1 MVMGFSVNLN
11 FDFSGPDMGKA
22 VDDANRAGKA
32 SLESNQTTISQTQ
45 QTTSANTFQ
54 KQNGSSVETVDLSS
68 EVTDASKSKGFETK
82 TGNNNTTLGK
92 ANTTANQMGTSSTKA
107 TGQSSQTGSNMNMQ
121 ANGMGSRNMTGSS
134 KENTG
139 MGTLGESKQ
148 ASIGNKGND
157 TKQTGMNGNMSAS
170 GNGKNNGQSLGISEM
185 DIETLGDEP
194 VEATMKNT
202 SVGKSQT
209 VNTDKGG
216 FKSIHSETVQV
227 NEKDMEDTGGF
238 LGGVVSFFTGLAED
252 VGDAVSGWAEDVSAW
267 WNEEAAPVLQ
277 DISSTIG
284 NFFVDTGAAIVTGV
298 ISIGEGIL
306 SFGEAL
312 VDTGAIVLTASVSV
326 GTGIVD
332 LGQALYGLVTGEEW
346 ESVTKQ
352 MWEGTQGFVATEH
365 VKSWFDGFYENTEVG
380 RFLKENANLFGLVDF
395 DTIRSVGS
403 GIGYTI
409 GVVALTVLTFGV
421 GGAAVSGSSA
431 TVSAAQLATTAG
443 VAGFG
448 RGTESAWKDGAS
460 LGEGLMFGGLNGV
473 WEGFQFYI
481 GGKIAGFGNAGNTFL
496 GHSMKG
502 FENKA
507 LNALTRVILDGAD
520 GGLEGFAQPL
530 MATVYKDGYTTPEG
544 EYVEFTSDMN
554 IIERATKLFD
564 SYGGWGN
571 VATQAFIGS
580 AMSMVGEGFDLRRY
594 LKEGQEVKVE
604 AETDSESIQ
613 LRQDNIEPVATLNE
627 STTIENNITVKL
639 DTIIKQDVN
648 YVLNQIMDRSQ
659 ITKFESLDKINELLN
674 TRNFNVITRQGNARS
689 IIKQYSFEQI
699 ENAYRQL
706 YKETYAQLEADIN
719 YAVEKMLPK
728 VGMDETK
735 AFNQIK
741 SLVDTGDYSRITRDG
756 NAREILKQ
764 YRPQDI
770 AKGLN
775 IIFQKRQTIQ
785 SLEHILKQ
793 VQERNGISLEK
804 ALEVIENYTVT
815 GNLNLITRQGNARD
829 IIKSLEIEQIGEA
842 LNSIKAKYFKANN
855 PVDVAHIFNDFW
867 NSLNSGT
874 QSNLHV
880 MNLLYTTLA
889 QAYNNG
895 NPYALKLTQLVTE
908 LKKSNPQ
915 ISLQALNYNNA
926 YWDIQNKQLCMGPSG
941 IAMGDSGTIM
951 HELGHGLFDM
961 ILNGEL
967 PKNWDTIVGKS
978 RVISS
983 NNGTLNNFGDILKRK
998 GAELNARAEQE
1009 FLSNLEAQG
1018 KTLESYTRELEKHY
1032 TGIFKNTNKLLVQKL
1047 KDLGYSE
1054 DTINSMINGKV
1065 TPSAAAQQQIYA
1077 EKSLI
1082 NDKLWRT
1089 QEGDYCALSDIV
1101 DAVFIGNK
1109 KDVYNNDIY
1118 LNYQHGKEYYLR
1130 CGNSRLYE
1138 FHEIIANFTQ
1148 LKMTGKQHHIKMLRD
1163 IFGND
1168 FVDTLEQTFES
1179 FFSQV
1184 AQPLNITS
1192 PTGVVSQLPKLE
1204 VLGTEPV
1211 K

>member
-45 QTTSANTFQ
+45 QTTSANTFHR
-54 KQNGSSVETVDLSS
+54 QNGSSVETVDLSS

-82 TGNNNTTLGK
+82 TGNNNATLGK
-92 ANTTANQMGTSSTKA
+92 ANTTANPMGTSSTKA

-216 FKSIHSETVQV
+216 FKSIQSETVQV

-312 VDTGAIVLTASVSV
+312 VDTGAIVLTALASV

-604 AETDSESIQ
+604 AETGSESIQ

-735 AFNQIK
+735 AFNQIR

-775 IIFQKRQTIQ
+775 IIFQKRQTVQ

-793 VQERNGISLEK
+793 VQERNNISVEEAIK
-804 ALEVIENYTVT
+804 VIENYTIT
-815 GNLNLITRQGNARD
+815 GNLSLITRQGNARE
-829 IIKSLEIEQIGEA
+829 IIKSLDIEQLGEA
-842 LNSIKAKYFKANN
+842 LNSIRTKYFKDNN
-855 PVDVAHIFNDFW
+855 PVDVSHVFNDFW

-874 QSNLHV
+874 QSNLSV

-915 ISLQALNYNNA
+915 ISLQTLNYNNA

-1018 KTLESYTRELEKHY
+1018 KTLDSYTRELEKHY
-1032 TGIFKNTNKLLVQKL
+1032 SGIFKNTTELLTRKL

-1054 DTINSMINGKV
+1054 DRINAMINGKV

>member
-1 MVMGFSVNLN
+1 
-11 FDFSGPDMGKA
+11 
-22 VDDANRAGKA
+22 
-32 SLESNQTTISQTQ
+32 
-45 QTTSANTFQ
+45 
-54 KQNGSSVETVDLSS
+54 
-68 EVTDASKSKGFETK
+68 
-82 TGNNNTTLGK
+82 
-92 ANTTANQMGTSSTKA
+92 
-107 TGQSSQTGSNMNMQ
+107 
-121 ANGMGSRNMTGSS
+121 
-134 KENTG
+134 
-139 MGTLGESKQ
+139 
-148 ASIGNKGND
+148 
-157 TKQTGMNGNMSAS
+157 
-170 GNGKNNGQSLGISEM
+170 
-185 DIETLGDEP
+185 
-194 VEATMKNT
+194 
-202 SVGKSQT
+202 
-209 VNTDKGG
+209 
-216 FKSIHSETVQV
+216 
-227 NEKDMEDTGGF
+227 
-238 LGGVVSFFTGLAED
+238 
-252 VGDAVSGWAEDVSAW
+252 
-267 WNEEAAPVLQ
+267 
-277 DISSTIG
+277 
-284 NFFVDTGAAIVTGV
+284 
-298 ISIGEGIL
+298 
-306 SFGEAL
+306 
-312 VDTGAIVLTASVSV
+312 
-326 GTGIVD
+326 
-332 LGQALYGLVTGEEW
+332 
-346 ESVTKQ
+346 
-352 MWEGTQGFVATEH
+352 
-365 VKSWFDGFYENTEVG
+365 
-380 RFLKENANLFGLVDF
+380 
-395 DTIRSVGS
+395 
-403 GIGYTI
+403 
-409 GVVALTVLTFGV
+409 
-421 GGAAVSGSSA
+421 
-431 TVSAAQLATTAG
+431 
-443 VAGFG
+443 
-448 RGTESAWKDGAS
+448 
-460 LGEGLMFGGLNGV
+460 
-473 WEGFQFYI
+473 
-481 GGKIAGFGNAGNTFL
+481 
-496 GHSMKG
+496 
-502 FENKA
+502 
-507 LNALTRVILDGAD
+507 
-520 GGLEGFAQPL
+520 
-530 MATVYKDGYTTPEG
+530 
-544 EYVEFTSDMN
+544 
-554 IIERATKLFD
+554 
-564 SYGGWGN
+564 
-571 VATQAFIGS
+571 
-580 AMSMVGEGFDLRRY
+580 
-594 LKEGQEVKVE
+594 
-604 AETDSESIQ
+604 
-613 LRQDNIEPVATLNE
+613 
-627 STTIENNITVKL
+627 
-639 DTIIKQDVN
+639 
-648 YVLNQIMDRSQ
+648 
-659 ITKFESLDKINELLN
+659 
-674 TRNFNVITRQGNARS
+674 
-689 IIKQYSFEQI
+689 
-699 ENAYRQL
+699 
-706 YKETYAQLEADIN
+706 
-719 YAVEKMLPK
+719 MLPK

-915 ISLQALNYNNA
+915 ISLQTLNYNNA

-1065 TPSAAAQQQIYA
+1065 TPSAAAQQQISA

>member
-1 MVMGFSVNLN
+1 
-11 FDFSGPDMGKA
+11 
-22 VDDANRAGKA
+22 
-32 SLESNQTTISQTQ
+32 
-45 QTTSANTFQ
+45 
-54 KQNGSSVETVDLSS
+54 
-68 EVTDASKSKGFETK
+68 
-82 TGNNNTTLGK
+82 
-92 ANTTANQMGTSSTKA
+92 
-107 TGQSSQTGSNMNMQ
+107 
-121 ANGMGSRNMTGSS
+121 
-134 KENTG
+134 
-139 MGTLGESKQ
+139 
-148 ASIGNKGND
+148 
-157 TKQTGMNGNMSAS
+157 
-170 GNGKNNGQSLGISEM
+170 
-185 DIETLGDEP
+185 
-194 VEATMKNT
+194 
-202 SVGKSQT
+202 
-209 VNTDKGG
+209 
-216 FKSIHSETVQV
+216 
-227 NEKDMEDTGGF
+227 
-238 LGGVVSFFTGLAED
+238 
-252 VGDAVSGWAEDVSAW
+252 
-267 WNEEAAPVLQ
+267 
-277 DISSTIG
+277 
-284 NFFVDTGAAIVTGV
+284 
-298 ISIGEGIL
+298 
-306 SFGEAL
+306 
-312 VDTGAIVLTASVSV
+312 
-326 GTGIVD
+326 
-332 LGQALYGLVTGEEW
+332 
-346 ESVTKQ
+346 
-352 MWEGTQGFVATEH
+352 
-365 VKSWFDGFYENTEVG
+365 
-380 RFLKENANLFGLVDF
+380 
-395 DTIRSVGS
+395 
-403 GIGYTI
+403 
-409 GVVALTVLTFGV
+409 
-421 GGAAVSGSSA
+421 
-431 TVSAAQLATTAG
+431 
-443 VAGFG
+443 
-448 RGTESAWKDGAS
+448 
-460 LGEGLMFGGLNGV
+460 
-473 WEGFQFYI
+473 
-481 GGKIAGFGNAGNTFL
+481 
-496 GHSMKG
+496 
-502 FENKA
+502 
-507 LNALTRVILDGAD
+507 
-520 GGLEGFAQPL
+520 
-530 MATVYKDGYTTPEG
+530 
-544 EYVEFTSDMN
+544 
-554 IIERATKLFD
+554 
-564 SYGGWGN
+564 
-571 VATQAFIGS
+571 
-580 AMSMVGEGFDLRRY
+580 
-594 LKEGQEVKVE
+594 
-604 AETDSESIQ
+604 
-613 LRQDNIEPVATLNE
+613 
-627 STTIENNITVKL
+627 
-639 DTIIKQDVN
+639 
-648 YVLNQIMDRSQ
+648 
-659 ITKFESLDKINELLN
+659 
-674 TRNFNVITRQGNARS
+674 
-689 IIKQYSFEQI
+689 
-699 ENAYRQL
+699 
-706 YKETYAQLEADIN
+706 
-719 YAVEKMLPK
+719 MLPK

-735 AFNQIK
+735 AFNQIR

-775 IIFQKRQTIQ
+775 IIFKKRQTVQ

-793 VQERNGISLEK
+793 VQERNNISVEEAIK
-804 ALEVIENYTVT
+804 VIENYTIT
-815 GNLNLITRQGNARD
+815 GNLSLITRQGNARE
-829 IIKSLEIEQIGEA
+829 IIKSLDIEQLGEA
-842 LNSIKAKYFKANN
+842 LNSIRTKYFKDNN
-855 PVDVAHIFNDFW
+855 PVDVSHVFNDFW

-874 QSNLHV
+874 QSNLSV

-915 ISLQALNYNNA
+915 ISLQTLNYNNA

-1018 KTLESYTRELEKHY
+1018 KTLDSYTRELEKHY
-1032 TGIFKNTNKLLVQKL
+1032 SGIFKNTTELLTRKL

-1054 DTINSMINGKV
+1054 DRINAMINGKV

>member
-202 SVGKSQT
+202 SVGKGQT

-312 VDTGAIVLTASVSV
+312 VDTGAIVLTALASV

-554 IIERATKLFD
+554 IIERAGKLFD

-604 AETDSESIQ
+604 AETGSESIQ

-639 DTIIKQDVN
+639 DTIVKQDVN

-735 AFNQIK
+735 AFNQIR

-775 IIFQKRQTIQ
+775 IIFQKRQTVQ

-793 VQERNGISLEK
+793 VQERNNISVEEAIK
-804 ALEVIENYTVT
+804 VIENYTIT
-815 GNLNLITRQGNARD
+815 GNLSLITRQGNARE
-829 IIKSLEIEQIGEA
+829 IIKSLDIEQLGEA
-842 LNSIKAKYFKANN
+842 LNSIRTKYFKDNN
-855 PVDVAHIFNDFW
+855 PVDVSHVFNDFW

-874 QSNLHV
+874 QSNLSV

-915 ISLQALNYNNA
+915 ISLQTLNYNNA

-1018 KTLESYTRELEKHY
+1018 KTLDSYTRELEKHY
-1032 TGIFKNTNKLLVQKL
+1032 SGIFKNTTELLTRKL

-1054 DTINSMINGKV
+1054 DRINAMINGKV